1 MCQRTERKPARSW
14 RSSAIGRTSGFE
26 IKVST
31 RNVQP
36 YRDAAIILIDQLK
49 EIYINGELEVVDT
62 VQWFPKIMR
71 GDYTVGL
78 NLTGNGLD
86 VESPGGIPPPGAPRT
101 VHDPLE
107 SHGSRCSAVAMNES
121 AVGTFETCQRTLKR
135 SAYDG
140 KPEVIGTRSER
151 RE

>member
-1 MCQRTERKPARSW
+1 MAILLGSVTEDEQHVPRALPSESGRFSDQIGPRVPISGKGPV
-14 RSSAIGRTSGFE
+14 AI
-26 IKVST
+26 
-31 RNVQP
+31 
-36 YRDAAIILIDQLK
+36 
-49 EIYINGELEVVDT
+49 
-62 VQWFPKIMR
+62 
-71 GDYTVGL
+71 
-78 NLTGNGLD
+78 
-86 VESPGGIPPPGAPRT
+86 VESPGGILPPGAPRT